1 MGGAIEVVAACWLC
15 LASVSP
21 LAMGVPGMVAEAV
34 LAAAYA
40 GCAANY
46 RGPDH
51 RRELLG
57 RAGVLA
63 PHRDHRHVDAAQFAT
78 HVVRAPDFSPGR
90 PCGHERS
97 LTRVAGMACASVCRR
112 ERGLLNFLFIATW
125 QKVVFKH
132 FLLGSLQ
139 DKVFM
144 FLSRQLTMV
153 CSHLLH

>member
-15 LASVSP
+15 LASVST

-34 LAAAYA
+34 LAATYA

-63 PHRDHRHVDAAQFAT
+63 PHRDHHHVADAQFAT
-78 HVVRAPDFSPGR
+78 RVVRAPDFSPGR
-90 PCGHERS
+90 V
-97 LTRVAGMACASVCRR
+97 LVARVAMSVASRV
-112 ERGLLNFLFIATW
+112 LPAWL
-125 QKVVFKH
+125 V
-132 FLLGSLQ
+132 
-139 DKVFM
+139 
-144 FLSRQLTMV
+144 
-153 CSHLLH
+153 HLCVAGNADC